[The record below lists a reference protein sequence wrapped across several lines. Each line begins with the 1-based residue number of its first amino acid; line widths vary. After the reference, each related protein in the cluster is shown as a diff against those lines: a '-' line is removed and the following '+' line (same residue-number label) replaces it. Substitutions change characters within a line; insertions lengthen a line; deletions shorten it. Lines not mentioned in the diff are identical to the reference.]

1 MMTLDA
7 LERLNAYDIILA
19 SKSPRRRQLLSGTG
33 LNYRTV
39 NHDDSEEVF
48 PSVLKREEIP
58 MYLARAKASNYA
70 HLLVPNTLLITAD
83 TIVWLD
89 NEVIG
94 KPDGRDDA
102 IHMLMK
108 LSGHM
113 HEVFTGV
120 CIRTVDRES
129 VFHAST
135 KVFFRKFSE
144 EEIKYYVSTYEPMD
158 KAGAYGVQEWIG
170 YVGVEHIEG
179 SFYNVMGLPVQK
191 LWCELLKIIE

>member
-1 MMTLDA
+1 MITLDA

-58 MYLARAKASNYA
+58 MYLARAKARNYSK
-70 HLLVPNTLLITAD
+70 LLVPNTLLITAD

-89 NEVIG
+89 DEVIG
-94 KPDGRDDA
+94 KPAGREDA
-102 IHMLMK
+102 VNMLMK

-120 CIRTVDRES
+120 CIQTIDRES

-135 KVFFRKFSE
+135 KVFFRRLSE
-144 EEIKYYVSTYEPMD
+144 EEINYYVSTYEPMD

-170 YVGVEHIEG
+170 YVAVEHIEG